1 MARDTLGGD
10 AAARILRLMAEKLED
25 WLDGDELA
33 LETLGEA
40 MESAG
45 FTADD
50 LQAAALVLRSMSG
63 EGPGEGWI
71 ADGPGRGAERVLS
84 AEERDSLSTEAWG
97 YLLSLRRGGELD
109 AMQLE
114 RVLEAL
120 HGSGVRPV
128 DVELARDVA
137 ARVVLEHA
145 GEGDEP
151 HGDVELAH

>member
-1 MARDTLGGD
+1 MAADPLRGEG
-10 AAARILRLMAEKLED
+10 AARLLRLIASKLED
-25 WLDGDELA
+25 WMDGDELA

-40 MESAG
+40 LESAG

-50 LQAAALVLRSMSG
+50 LQAAALAMRAAGG

-71 ADGPGRGAERVLS
+71 ADGPGQGAERVLS
-84 AEERDSLSTEAWG
+84 AEEREALSTEAWG
-97 YLLSLRRGGELD
+97 YLLSLRRRGELD
-109 AMQLE
+109 AAQLE

-128 DVELARDVA
+128 EMELARDVA
-137 ARVVLEHA
+137 ARVVLEHGDR
-145 GEGDEP
+145 GEEP